1 MKKKALLSKEEK
13 LGDDS
18 KYDFDGPIEGVISR
32 LQEKKAEYE
41 KLGYTNIRVE
51 FEDEWGYYD
60 DHYLKIVY
68 YGRKALSVK
77 EFVEGKEQCI
87 RTST

>member
-1 MKKKALLSKEEK
+1 MKKSLLKKEEK
-13 LGDDS
+13 LGTDS
-18 KYDFDGPIEGVISR
+18 KYDFDGPIDSVISR

-41 KLGYTNIRVE
+41 KQGYTEIRIE
-51 FEDEWGYYD
+51 FEDVWGYYD
-60 DHYLKIVY
+60 DHYIEVAY

-87 RTST
+87 KTST